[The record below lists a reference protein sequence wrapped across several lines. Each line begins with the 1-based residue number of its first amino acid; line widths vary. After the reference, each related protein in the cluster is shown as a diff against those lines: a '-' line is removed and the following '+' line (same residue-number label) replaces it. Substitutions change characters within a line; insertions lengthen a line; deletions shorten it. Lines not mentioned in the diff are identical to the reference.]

1 MFLIS
6 SLWHPTQSLEQP
18 FNYTGCTN
26 RDTMKQSSLT
36 TKTSLV
42 QLRKHSRKLSQA
54 IFFAHPLHEARFVY
68 SKLLWKTTQNDWN
81 MLLSTLFELCS
92 YTQGKCGIVKE
103 LEINQSSHW
112 QVIWSKRFLPKSL
125 PIWFMIGKQHYT
137 FFGTPFMKKDMGP
150 CLLKPT
156 HDRAC
161 LLFQLCCSLMKCQQF
176 TVSTTDTQ
184 MEKNEH
190 NLTILGVGFNLVVY

>member
-1 MFLIS
+1 
-6 SLWHPTQSLEQP
+6 
-18 FNYTGCTN
+18 
-26 RDTMKQSSLT
+26 MKQNSLT
-36 TKTSLV
+36 MKTSLV
-42 QLRKHSRKLSQA
+42 QLRKLSRKSGAENRKQIERELSQA
-54 IFFAHPLHEARFVY
+54 IFFCTPFTNEARYVY

-112 QVIWSKRFLPKSL
+112 QMAWSKRFLPKSL

-176 TVSTTDTQ
+176 TDSTTDTQ
-184 MEKNEH
+184 MEKIWTTGQYWE
-190 NLTILGVGFNLVVY
+190 LALFSCILVLHHF

>member
-1 MFLIS
+1 MDLLTGDQTR
-6 SLWHPTQSLEQP
+6 SL
-18 FNYTGCTN
+18 
-26 RDTMKQSSLT
+26 
-36 TKTSLV
+36 
-42 QLRKHSRKLSQA
+42 
-54 IFFAHPLHEARFVY
+54 FFAHPLHEARYVY

-150 CLLKPT
+150 CLLKPCYGNLHMT
-156 HDRAC
+156 EAC
-161 LLFQLCCSLMKCQQF
+161 LLYQLCCSLMKCQQF
-176 TVSTTDTQ
+176 TVVLTTCKDIRNMWHGTLEQ
-184 MEKNEH
+184 
-190 NLTILGVGFNLVVY
+190 Y